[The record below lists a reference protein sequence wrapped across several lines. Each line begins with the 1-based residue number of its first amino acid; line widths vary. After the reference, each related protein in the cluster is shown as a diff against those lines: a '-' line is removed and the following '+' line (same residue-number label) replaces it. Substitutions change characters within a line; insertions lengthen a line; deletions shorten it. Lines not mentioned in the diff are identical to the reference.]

1 MYQRYEEVY
10 QRHRNK
16 GEFSRI
22 REICISISPFVPNNL
37 CFTIN
42 ILKTIPIMETIL
54 QGFVTKDGEPTELT
68 MRIAYFVTG
77 FILAC
82 ILLITYGLFS
92 TEQVYH
98 FGIYG

>member
-1 MYQRYEEVY
+1 
-10 QRHRNK
+10 
-16 GEFSRI
+16 
-22 REICISISPFVPNNL
+22 
-37 CFTIN
+37 
-42 ILKTIPIMETIL
+42 METIL